1 MSVQPKR
8 KRASLASLAEELNV
22 SRTTVSNAYNRP
34 DQLSEDL
41 RNRILETAKKLGY
54 PGPDPVA
61 RSLRTR
67 KAGALGL
74 LLTEQLAFA
83 VQDAAAADFLS
94 GLAESCGKRERGVLL
109 LPASEISD
117 PNRAAHV
124 VHQASVD
131 GFIIYSVAADDAYLK
146 AVMSRQLPTVVV
158 DQPRDVQNVPTVS
171 IDDYGAMKE
180 VADHVFGLGHKKVA
194 LLTIRQNAIRHD
206 GLVTVEQARNAQMH
220 VQRSRILGV
229 LDSAA
234 EHGIDPNDVMIVESF
249 ESKESAG
256 RAASELVFQKCPECT
271 ALICTS
277 DMLALGAMYFA
288 RSRGILVP
296 EELTV
301 TGFDGIEDALNR
313 NLTTVR
319 QPSEEKGYVAG
330 ELLFAAEKGV
340 AESVVLDT
348 VFQEGA
354 TAAPPHAG
362 KF

>member
-1 MSVQPKR
+1 MSAQSKR
-8 KRASLASLAEELNV
+8 KRATLASLAEELNV

-41 RNRILETAKKLGY
+41 RTRILETAKKLGY

-83 VQDAAAADFLS
+83 VKDSAAAEFLS
-94 GLAESCGKRERGVLL
+94 GLAESCGKRDRGLLL
-109 LPASEISD
+109 LPASEIGD

-146 AVMSRQLPTVVV
+146 AVLSRHLPTVIV
-158 DQPRDVQNVPTVS
+158 DQPRDIPDVPTVS
-171 IDDYGAMKE
+171 IDDYAAMKQ
-180 VADHVFGLGHKKVA
+180 VADRVFGLGHKEVG

-206 GLVTVEQARNAQMH
+206 GIVTVEQARNAQMH
-220 VQRSRILGV
+220 VQRNRIMAV
-229 LDSAA
+229 LDSAE
-234 EHGIDPNDVMIVESF
+234 EHGIAPADVTIVESF
-249 ESKESAG
+249 ESQAEAG
-256 RAASELVFQKCPECT
+256 RAAAELVFDKNPECT
-271 ALICTS
+271 ALICTA
-277 DMLALGAMYFA
+277 DILAMGAMYFA

-296 EELTV
+296 EDLTV
-301 TGFDGIEDALNR
+301 TGFDGIPDALNR

-319 QPSEEKGYVAG
+319 QPSGEKGYAAG
-330 ELLFAAEKGV
+330 ELLFAAEKGDV
-340 AESVVLDT
+340 ESVVLDT
-348 VFQEGA
+348 VFMEGA
-354 TAAPPHAG
+354 TAAPPHKG